1 MRVRHAWIAGSIVM
15 LLTAA
20 GCSLGPPYAQTAP
33 PPMPAAPA
41 EVRPAQPAPNYVWLP
56 GYYTWRASDRAYV
69 WVPGHW
75 AVPPDG
81 HVWVPGHWQTQSSGY
96 TWVDGRWERRG

>member
-1 MRVRHAWIAGSIVM
+1 MRVRVALLIVVLLAAVGCTLGSR
-15 LLTAA
+15 
-20 GCSLGPPYAQTAP
+20 YAQTAP

-41 EVRPAQPAPNYVWLP
+41 EVRTPQPAPNYIWVP
-56 GYYTWRASDRAYV
+56 GYYTWRAADRAYV

-81 HVWVPGHWQTQSSGY
+81 FVWVPGHWQTQAGGY
-96 TWVDGRWERRG
+96 TWIDGRWERRG

>member
-1 MRVRHAWIAGSIVM
+1 MRVRVVLSIVM
-15 LLTAA
+15 LLAA
-20 GCSLGPPYAQTAP
+20 VGCSVGPRYAQTAP

-41 EVRPAQPAPNYVWLP
+41 EVRTAQPAPNYIWVP
-56 GYYTWRASDRAYV
+56 GYYTWRAPDRTYV

-81 HVWVPGHWQTQSSGY
+81 FVWVPGHWQTQAGGY
-96 TWVDGRWERRG
+96 TWIDGRWERRG

>member
-1 MRVRHAWIAGSIVM
+1 MRVRHAWIAVSIVM

-20 GCSLGPPYAQTAP
+20 GCSLGGPYAQNAP

-41 EVRPAQPAPNYVWLP
+41 EVRSPQPAPNYLWVP
-56 GYYTWRASDRAYV
+56 GYYTWRASDRTYV

-81 HVWVPGHWQTQSSGY
+81 HVWVPGHWQTQPSGY